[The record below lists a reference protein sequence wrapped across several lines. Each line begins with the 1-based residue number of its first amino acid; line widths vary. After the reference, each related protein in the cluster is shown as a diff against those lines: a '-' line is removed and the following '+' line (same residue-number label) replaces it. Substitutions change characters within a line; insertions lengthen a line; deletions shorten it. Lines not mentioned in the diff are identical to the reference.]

1 MLVRYCIILSILTL
15 SSCTLDIPAMP
26 DKSDTGVVDQTGNTI
41 ITGSSDHQD
50 PLVENL
56 TGSGDAYYPI
66 FHGLE
71 TKVIRV
77 KHTTGVKTKIAFI
90 NSEAKS
96 MHVIV
101 SFPEGFSGANLRLS
115 QIVMPDGNMDG
126 PFGTDTK
133 IELTQFGGY
142 ELLFHENMM
151 AGDPWS
157 GDALITISL
166 LGK

>member
-1 MLVRYCIILSILTL
+1 
-15 SSCTLDIPAMP
+15 
-26 DKSDTGVVDQTGNTI
+26 
-41 ITGSSDHQD
+41 
-50 PLVENL
+50 
-56 TGSGDAYYPI
+56 
-66 FHGLE
+66 
-71 TKVIRV
+71 V

-96 MHVIV
+96 LRV
-101 SFPEGFSGANLRLS
+101 SVTFPGSATGNLRLS

-126 PFGTDTK
+126 PFGTDNI

-157 GDALITISL
+157 GEAIITLSL